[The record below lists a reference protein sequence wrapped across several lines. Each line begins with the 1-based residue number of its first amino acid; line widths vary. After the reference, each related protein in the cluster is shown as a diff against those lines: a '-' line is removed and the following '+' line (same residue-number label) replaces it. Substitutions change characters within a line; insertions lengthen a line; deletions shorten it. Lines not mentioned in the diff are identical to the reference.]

1 MLEALGVSR
10 RYGWRWALKEL
21 NLSVSPGETL
31 ALLGKNGSGKTTLL
45 KTLAGLL
52 KPTEGA
58 VRLSGQPLSRE
69 ARGRIGLLSHEPMLY
84 EGLTIRENLEYF
96 ARLFGV
102 ERKAM
107 MTRVELLAGTL
118 EMEERLD
125 EPVRV
130 LSQGLRQRAAFMR
143 TLLHTPEVVLLDE
156 PFSGLDTK
164 AVERLESVIELMR
177 DLRDY
182 IVVFTTHDVAK
193 AFEVA
198 ERIAV
203 LAGGRLVY
211 EADVQNSSEE
221 DVSVALDGYPGGSG

>member
-107 MTRVELLAGTL
+107 MTRVDLLAGTL

-221 DVSVALDGYPGGSG
+221 DVSAALDGYSGGLG

>member
-1 MLEALGVSR
+1 M
-10 RYGWRWALKEL
+10 

-52 KPTEGA
+52 QPTEGD
-58 VRLSGQPLSRE
+58 VRLSGQPISRE

-102 ERKAM
+102 EREEM
-107 MTRVELLAGTL
+107 LTRVDLLAGTL

-143 TLLHTPEVVLLDE
+143 ALLHTPEVVLLDE
-156 PFSGLDTK
+156 PFSGLDTN

-177 DLRDY
+177 GLREH
-182 IVVFTTHDVAK
+182 IVVFTTHDLSK

-211 EADVQNSSEE
+211 EADVENSSEE
-221 DVSVALDGYPGGSG
+221 DVSAALDGYPGGSG